1 MWACAYTHRQY
12 FGESAVPFLFCLFCV
27 NLFFF
32 FMIAQTRKFWSLN
45 ITAEKEKNLINL
57 ETISIFCL
65 FAWYISRKAT
75 SHRKKFKSG
84 CERKQLGVREASRR
98 PPRHGSVHLQKVLF
112 VLIYQSVFPTIPRP
126 SHSLTSLIQHTQPA
140 QRMRNYAGWS
150 KDRGTLLAMPEF
162 CSQRIAVSL
171 NRMCVCVRV
180 CIFLL

>member
-1 MWACAYTHRQY
+1 MT
-12 FGESAVPFLFCLFCV
+12 S
-27 NLFFF
+27 
-32 FMIAQTRKFWSLN
+32 QTNKFWSLN
-45 ITAEKEKNLINL
+45 SRKQKNLINL

-65 FAWYISRKAT
+65 FAWSSFFKKSYLTQEKVKIWMWTKAAWGSR
-75 SHRKKFKSG
+75 SIRKT
-84 CERKQLGVREASRR
+84 
-98 PPRHGSVHLQKVLF
+98 PRHGSIHLQKVLL

-140 QRMRNYAGWS
+140 QSMRNYAGWS